1 MIEQQLGFSLE
12 SFLRGIVGISTVLGV
27 AYLMSYDRKRVDWK
41 LVGGG
46 LFMQFVFALAVLYVP
61 VVGIVLEWVGKA
73 FIKLMDFT
81 QSGVAFL
88 LGPLVTKS
96 EGFIFLLNSLPVV
109 IFFSALVSLFYY
121 WGIIQ
126 RVVGGFS
133 WLLRRFMNIS
143 GAEGLVA
150 SGNVFLGMTESPVLI
165 KNYLP
170 AMNRSEIFLVMVSG
184 MGTIAGTVMGTYIG
198 MLAGGDP
205 VSRVLFAK
213 HLLSA
218 SLMAAPGSIVLA
230 KILCP
235 QTEKV
240 DDRLVKMEKVG
251 QHSTVLDALA
261 AGTST
266 GVRLMVNIAAMLLV
280 FIAMVALANYILE
293 GVIGRYT
300 GLNDWIVSIT
310 GGKAQGLTFQFILG
324 VILSPFMWLIG
335 VPYQDVLLVGSLLGQ
350 KTILNEFVAYFQ
362 LQEWKDAGLFLYQK
376 SILMSTLDSTD
387 ALFRFSGG
395 DARKLLNILDLIEQA
410 TPDGQP
416 VVINDKNV
424 TDSLQENPAAY
435 DRNGEMHYDIIS
447 AFIKSVLASNPDA
460 DLYSLARMVAGG
472 EDPAFIARRLV
483 ILAAEDIGLA
493 NPNALLLANATF
505 DALQKI
511 GWPEGRIILSEC
523 AIYLANSPKSNSAYL
538 AIDSALETVR
548 QTGDLPVPLHLR
560 NAPTKLMSELGYGD
574 GYKYAHDFTG
584 HFVEQQYLP
593 DSIDGTRFWTPADN
607 PSEAKMAARQ
617 AENHVN
623 AKKCNS

>member
-266 GVRLMVNIAAMLLV
+266 GVRLMVNI
-280 FIAMVALANYILE
+280 LE

-310 GGKAQGLTFQFILG
+310 DGKAQGLTFQFILG

-335 VPYQDVLLVGSLLGQ
+335 VPYQDVMLVGSLLGQ

-376 SILMSTLDSTD
+376 SILMSTYILCGFANISSIGILLGGMGVLAPEKRELITRFGFPAMIAG
-387 ALFRFSGG
+387 AL
-395 DARKLLNILDLIEQA
+395 
-410 TPDGQP
+410 
-416 VVINDKNV
+416 V
-424 TDSLQENPAAY
+424 
-435 DRNGEMHYDIIS
+435 
-447 AFIKSVLASNPDA
+447 SVLSAT
-460 DLYSLARMVAGG
+460 
-472 EDPAFIARRLV
+472 I
-483 ILAAEDIGLA
+483 IGMML
-493 NPNALLLANATF
+493 
-505 DALQKI
+505 I
-511 GWPEGRIILSEC
+511 
-523 AIYLANSPKSNSAYL
+523 
-538 AIDSALETVR
+538 
-548 QTGDLPVPLHLR
+548 
-560 NAPTKLMSELGYGD
+560 
-574 GYKYAHDFTG
+574 
-584 HFVEQQYLP
+584 
-593 DSIDGTRFWTPADN
+593 
-607 PSEAKMAARQ
+607 
-617 AENHVN
+617 VN
-623 AKKCNS
+623 